1 MSATPVFVPRH
12 PQQASTVL
20 EQLKIDAHHVYVWQ
34 LLISQEDPIIREWLM
49 FRIQLPDTPHVTY
62 VQLGVIVMRD
72 PHHVVFTLITND
84 PGTPPLILIA
94 RDGCQEF
101 VDLTRLVRNP
111 YSGMNLTF
119 VNLG

>member
-12 PQQASTVL
+12 PQRASTVL
-20 EQLKIDAHHVYVWQ
+20 EQLKIDAHRIYVWQ
-34 LLISQEDPIIREWLM
+34 LLISPEDPIIREQLM
-49 FRIQLPDTPHVTY
+49 FGIQLPDTLHVTY
-62 VQLGVIVMRD
+62 AQLGVIVMRD
-72 PHHVVFTLITND
+72 PHHVVFTLVTND
-84 PGTPPLILIA
+84 PGAPPLILVA